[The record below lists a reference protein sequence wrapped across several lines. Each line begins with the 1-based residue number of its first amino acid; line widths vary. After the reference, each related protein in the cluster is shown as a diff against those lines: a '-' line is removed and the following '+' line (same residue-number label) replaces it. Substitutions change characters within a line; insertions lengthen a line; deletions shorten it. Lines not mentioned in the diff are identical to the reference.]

1 MDDLEFRSVRA
12 QVADL
17 KEICEREGIL
27 FLKAMIFTET
37 PKEWATLVGSAFGV
51 ELTIAGLTRESLVNH
66 QLAWRSESEGQQ
78 VEERRIVCDLL
89 TGEDPTDAKIDAALG
104 VMKSS
109 IRRMALLSLHERPLT
124 PNQLSV
130 LGWSFNLVYAHLSLD
145 ACAKDA
151 AGLAKILS
159 QAELLLTAGG
169 TLMVTTRILDT
180 AVQAVEVIKASGFSG
195 TQRIVKS
202 GDLTTIVATKS
213 KRPS

>member
-1 MDDLEFRSVRA
+1 MDDLEFNSIHA

-17 KEICEREGIL
+17 KAICEREGIL
-27 FLKAMIFTET
+27 FLKAILFTEQ
-37 PKEWATLVGSAFGV
+37 PREWATLVGSAFGV
-51 ELTIAGLTRESLVNH
+51 DLTIAGLTRKALVDH
-66 QLAWRSESEGQQ
+66 QLACKPGIEGQQ

-89 TGEDPTDAKIDAALG
+89 TGEDPTDAKIDAALM

-109 IRRMALLSLHERPLT
+109 IRRMALLSLHEIPLT

-145 ACAKDA
+145 SCAKDA
-151 AGLAKILS
+151 NGLAKILS

-180 AVQAVEVIKASGFSG
+180 TVQAVEVIKASGFSG
-195 TQRIVKS
+195 TQRIVKN
-202 GDLTTIVATKS
+202 GNLTTIVATKS